1 MGKHAYD
8 PPVFSPPASIMGSEP
23 PVARGLRPFALPH
36 PKRLSTS
43 PDSPAGLAHNT
54 LRPGSLPL
62 RRPWPIGVGR
72 SPIHEGVGV
81 SFGALALS
89 DALIHPSAW
98 KKNSRK
104 FAVANGSSTYRQALE
119 NRLCSTPLGSKRGN
133 LVAVV
138 APLCIKGL
146 RLVTVQLPEKSW
158 PTGPGLNRTSPLRS
172 SRNDNTRWTYYGTL

>member
-1 MGKHAYD
+1 MTLPCPAHRLLSWGR
-8 PPVFSPPASIMGSEP
+8 SPLAT
-23 PVARGLRPFALPH
+23 GLRPFALPH

-98 KKNSRK
+98 KWNSRK